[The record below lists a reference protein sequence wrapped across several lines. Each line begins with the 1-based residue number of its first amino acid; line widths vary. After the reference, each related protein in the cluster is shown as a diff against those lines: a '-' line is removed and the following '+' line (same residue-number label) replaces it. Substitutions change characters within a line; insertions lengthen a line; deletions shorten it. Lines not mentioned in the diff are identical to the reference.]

1 MILPEEILANRLH
14 ELGLGIYDEN
24 GTDGNIFLDNIPN
37 KSLTDGE
44 ILISIYKSGSMSR
57 NIALLGGSINPIY
70 NIYIKSK
77 KLLEASRE
85 AHKIAN
91 RISEDSYK
99 KNDYIVHQTF
109 IFSEPVRLVIDE
121 KGDYTFSF
129 QVIQNIEFL

>member
-14 ELGLGIYDEN
+14 ELGLGIYDED
-24 GTDGNIFLDNIPN
+24 GADGNIYLDNIPD
-37 KSLTDGE
+37 KLLSDGE
-44 ILISIYKSGSMSR
+44 YIISVYKSGSFTR

-70 NIYIKSK
+70 NIYVKSK
-77 KLLEASRE
+77 KLLDASRM
-85 AHKIAN
+85 AHTIAN
-91 RISEDSYK
+91 TISEDSYS

-129 QVIQNIEFL
+129 QVIQNIEYL